1 MVPRRKIGEII
12 KYRVRNFTVIDMSE
26 GSSNKEY
33 ISGRRD
39 QFDLDL
45 NTFWECVKETKTREE
60 LINLFRD
67 RMSLIISRIAYER
80 AKNLKDEIELAD
92 D

>member
-1 MVPRRKIGEII
+1 
-12 KYRVRNFTVIDMSE
+12 MSE

>member
-1 MVPRRKIGEII
+1 
-12 KYRVRNFTVIDMSE
+12 VRNFTVIDMSE